1 MIKLED
7 LTKEYIYSELKNNYK
22 EFKDINILNNVYFQG
37 PHSYSDAHGIA
48 DAQYSGSDVHAVDYL
63 VKHGKENILEG
74 MQVSLNIK
82 NSESLYER
90 VTRLRELHKNS
101 KHAQFEDD
109 ASREK
114 FIEFALSTIDA
125 DEWSFNHL
133 CNLLDYYDYNSSCKI
148 AMCYAKCQQLS
159 ESSIRISV
167 VLSDY
172 TMHTTPIQ
180 WAMKHLAEVKDLLS
194 RVLAYAKDNHLPQIE
209 KIYLEALDIFE
220 DINNELVSYFKNF
233 DIDTFLTKEFYIC
246 DVETPEPITSD
257 IADEIDKVSALHRE
271 DIHAYEILDPVRSD
285 MFLARPKTLV
295 QELQKL
301 CNMTIV
307 KRYNKQNEN
316 LPNVISSADAKE
328 QLLDELSKHANS
340 ARNWVYKHLNERF
353 EAAPNRSRER
363 KILKHFKEST
373 APFNNEI
380 ISIYE
385 RDIKDYVET
394 PFNQRLD
401 YYLSKAFTTDLQN
414 GNNNEK
420 LRIINE
426 VSSAIDEIE
435 QIVKQLNSAYRDM
448 LVHLYC
454 DEAES

>member
-22 EFKDINILNNVYFQG
+22 EFEDIEILNNVYFRG

-48 DAQYSGSDVHAVDYL
+48 DTQHSGSDLYVIDYL
-63 VKHGKENILEG
+63 IKHDKEDILEG
-74 MQVSLNIK
+74 MQVSLRIND
-82 NSESLYER
+82 SESLRER
-90 VTRLRELHKNS
+90 ITQMRKLHKSS
-101 KHAQFEDD
+101 KDAEFEDEE
-109 ASREK
+109 SREK
-114 FIEFALSTIDA
+114 FIEFMSSTID
-125 DEWSFNHL
+125 DDVWPFERL
-133 CNLLDYYDYNSSCKI
+133 CSLLNYYGYNSECQI
-148 AMCYAKCQQLS
+148 AMCYVKCKQLS

-167 VLSDY
+167 VLSDH
-172 TMHTTPIQ
+172 MMRTTPVQ
-180 WAMKHLAEVKDLLS
+180 WSIEKLAEIKDLFS
-194 RVLAYAKDNHLPQIE
+194 NMLAYAKDNHLPQIE
-209 KIYLEALDIFE
+209 KIYLKALDIFE
-220 DINNELVSYFKNF
+220 GVNNELVSYFKNF

-246 DVETPEPITSD
+246 DVETPEPIKSD

-373 APFNNEI
+373 ALFNDKIIEI
-380 ISIYE
+380 YDKE
-385 RDIKDYVET
+385 IKNYVET

-448 LVHLYC
+448 LVHLYG
-454 DEAES
+454 DEE

>member
-1 MIKLED
+1 MINMQL
-7 LTKEYIYSELKNNYK
+7 ELKLSNGQIVK
-22 EFKDINILNNVYFQG
+22 ASCDWSSKNVPDFG
-37 PHSYSDAHGIA
+37 
-48 DAQYSGSDVHAVDYL
+48 
-63 VKHGKENILEG
+63 
-74 MQVSLNIK
+74 
-82 NSESLYER
+82 
-90 VTRLRELHKNS
+90 
-101 KHAQFEDD
+101 
-109 ASREK
+109 
-114 FIEFALSTIDA
+114 
-125 DEWSFNHL
+125 
-133 CNLLDYYDYNSSCKI
+133 
-148 AMCYAKCQQLS
+148 
-159 ESSIRISV
+159 
-167 VLSDY
+167 
-172 TMHTTPIQ
+172 
-180 WAMKHLAEVKDLLS
+180 
-194 RVLAYAKDNHLPQIE
+194 
-209 KIYLEALDIFE
+209 
-220 DINNELVSYFKNF
+220 KNF
-233 DIDTFLTKEFYIC
+233 YTNIRFEYDLFINHDFFTYLKHHDWSAEL
-246 DVETPEPITSD
+246 
-257 IADEIDKVSALHRE
+257 ADEIDKVSALHRE

-328 QLLDELSKHANS
+328 QLLEELSKHANS

-373 APFNNEI
+373 APFNDKI

-420 LRIINE
+420 LRIIDK

-448 LVHLYC
+448 LVHLYG
-454 DEAES
+454 DEES

>member
-1 MIKLED
+1 M
-7 LTKEYIYSELKNNYK
+7 
-22 EFKDINILNNVYFQG
+22 
-37 PHSYSDAHGIA
+37 
-48 DAQYSGSDVHAVDYL
+48 
-63 VKHGKENILEG
+63 
-74 MQVSLNIK
+74 
-82 NSESLYER
+82 
-90 VTRLRELHKNS
+90 
-101 KHAQFEDD
+101 
-109 ASREK
+109 
-114 FIEFALSTIDA
+114 
-125 DEWSFNHL
+125 
-133 CNLLDYYDYNSSCKI
+133 
-148 AMCYAKCQQLS
+148 
-159 ESSIRISV
+159 
-167 VLSDY
+167 
-172 TMHTTPIQ
+172 
-180 WAMKHLAEVKDLLS
+180 
-194 RVLAYAKDNHLPQIE
+194 
-209 KIYLEALDIFE
+209 
-220 DINNELVSYFKNF
+220 
-233 DIDTFLTKEFYIC
+233 
-246 DVETPEPITSD
+246 
-257 IADEIDKVSALHRE
+257 SALHRE

-373 APFNNEI
+373 APFNDKIIEI
-380 ISIYE
+380 YDKE
-385 RDIKDYVET
+385 IKNYVET

-448 LVHLYC
+448 LVHLYG
-454 DEAES
+454 DEE

>member
-22 EFKDINILNNVYFQG
+22 EFEDIEILENVYFQG
-37 PHSYSDAHGIA
+37 PHRYKDSHGIA
-48 DAQYSGSDVHAVDYL
+48 DTRHSGSDLYAIEYL
-63 VKHGKENILEG
+63 VKHDKEDILEG
-74 MQVSLNIK
+74 MQLSLRVK
-82 NSESLYER
+82 NSDSLRER
-90 VTRLRELHKNS
+90 VTRLRELHKSS
-101 KHAQFEDD
+101 KHAEFEDD

-125 DEWSFNHL
+125 DVWSFNHL
-133 CNLLDYYDYNSSCKI
+133 CNLLNYYNYNSNCKI
-148 AMCYAKCQQLS
+148 AMCYAKCKQLS

-167 VLSDY
+167 VLSNQ
-172 TMHTTPIQ
+172 TMHTTPIP
-180 WAMKHLAEVKDLLS
+180 WAIQHLAEIKDLLS
-194 RVLAYAKDNHLPQIE
+194 NVLTYAKDNHLPQIE

-220 DINNELVSYFKNF
+220 GVNDELVSYFKNF

-246 DVETPEPITSD
+246 DVELPEPITSD
-257 IADEIDKVSALHRE
+257 IADEIDKVSALCRE
-271 DIHAYEILDPVRSD
+271 DIYAYEILDPVRSD

-316 LPNVISSADAKE
+316 LPNVISSAEAKE

-373 APFNNEI
+373 APFNDKI

-420 LRIINE
+420 LRIIGK

-435 QIVKQLNSAYRDM
+435 QLVKQLNSAYRDM
-448 LVHLYC
+448 LVHLYS
-454 DEAES
+454 DEES

>member
-22 EFKDINILNNVYFQG
+22 EFEDIEILNNVYFRG

-48 DAQYSGSDVHAVDYL
+48 DTQHSGSDLYVIDYL
-63 VKHGKENILEG
+63 IKHDKEDILEG
-74 MQVSLNIK
+74 MQVSLRIND
-82 NSESLYER
+82 SESLRER
-90 VTRLRELHKNS
+90 ITQMRKLHKSS
-101 KHAQFEDD
+101 KDAEFEDEE
-109 ASREK
+109 SREK
-114 FIEFALSTIDA
+114 FIEFMSSTID
-125 DEWSFNHL
+125 DDVWPFERLRS
-133 CNLLDYYDYNSSCKI
+133 LLNYYGYNSECQI
-148 AMCYAKCQQLS
+148 AMCYVKCKQLS

-167 VLSDY
+167 VLSDH
-172 TMHTTPIQ
+172 MMRTTPVQ
-180 WAMKHLAEVKDLLS
+180 WSIEKLAEIKDLFS
-194 RVLAYAKDNHLPQIE
+194 NMLAYAKDNHLPQIE
-209 KIYLEALDIFE
+209 KIYLKALDIFE
-220 DINNELVSYFKNF
+220 GVNNELVSYFKNF

-246 DVETPEPITSD
+246 DVETPEPIKSD

-373 APFNNEI
+373 ALFNDKIIEI
-380 ISIYE
+380 YDKE
-385 RDIKDYVET
+385 IKNYVET

-448 LVHLYC
+448 LVHLYG
-454 DEAES
+454 DEE